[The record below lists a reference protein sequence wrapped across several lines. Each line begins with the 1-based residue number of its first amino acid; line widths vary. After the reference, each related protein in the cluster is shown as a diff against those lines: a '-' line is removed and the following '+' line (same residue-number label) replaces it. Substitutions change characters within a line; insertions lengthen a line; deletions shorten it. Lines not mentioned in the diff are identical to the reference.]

1 MEKTARLE
9 QTILKNLVH
18 NKTFSRKVL
27 PYIKSE
33 YFTEV
38 DERTVF
44 EQVQNYFLKFSSPPT
59 TEALLIDLDA
69 NDELSD
75 NSLLLESESES
86 TGPCSYVGLSE
97 AFALILLRGLM
108 PLFS

>member
-1 MEKTARLE
+1 MEQQKQARLE
-9 QTILKNLVH
+9 QTILKNLVL
-18 NKTFSRKVL
+18 NETFSRKVL

-44 EQVQNYFLKFSSPPT
+44 EEVQTYFLKFSKPPT
-59 TEALLIDLDA
+59 TEALLINLDN

-75 NSLLLESESES
+75 NVL
-86 TGPCSYVGLSE
+86 GLS
-97 AFALILLRGLM
+97 LIHI
-108 PLFS
+108 